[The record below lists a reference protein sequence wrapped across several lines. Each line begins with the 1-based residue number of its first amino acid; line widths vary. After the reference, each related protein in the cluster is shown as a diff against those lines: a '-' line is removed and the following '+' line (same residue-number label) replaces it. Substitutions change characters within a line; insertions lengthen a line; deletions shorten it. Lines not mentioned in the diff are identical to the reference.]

1 MVGAVNL
8 WLALAMLVWLGSYA
22 VLIRHYMPR
31 IRSRSKARAAARA
44 VVTGQ
49 VVDTI
54 TNIAT
59 VKLFSHG
66 MHEDQAALDAL
77 AGYRGA
83 TIDFGAASRRLPLL
97 ADDARRRAAG
107 GADRRHAA
115 ALDPR
120 RRHAPATSPP
130 PG

>member
-1 MVGAVNL
+1 M
-8 WLALAMLVWLGSYA
+8 
-22 VLIRHYMPR
+22 LIRHYMPR
-31 IRSRSKARAAARA
+31 IRTRSKARAAARA

-66 MHEDQAALDAL
+66 MHEDRAALDAL

-83 TIDFGAASRRLPLL
+83 TIDFGAASAAFRFWLMALAGALPVVLI
-97 ADDARRRAAG
+97 G
-107 GADRRHAA
+107 GTLA

-120 RRHAPATSPP
+120 RRHRRRHRHRRR
-130 PG
+130 

>member
-1 MVGAVNL
+1 M
-8 WLALAMLVWLGSYA
+8 
-22 VLIRHYMPR
+22 LIRHYMPR
-31 IRSRSKARAAARA
+31 IRTRSKARAAARA

-66 MHEDQAALDAL
+66 MHEDRAALDAL

-83 TIDFGAASRRLPLL
+83 TIDFGTDLGRLPLL
-97 ADDARRRAAG
+97 AD
-107 GADRRHAA
+107 GARRHAC
-115 ALDPR
+115 R
-120 RRHAPATSPP
+120 WC
-130 PG
+130 

>member
-1 MVGAVNL
+1 
-8 WLALAMLVWLGSYA
+8 MLVWLGGYA
-22 VLIRHYMPR
+22 VLIRRFLPR
-31 IRSRSKARAAARA
+31 IRLRSTDRAAARA

-66 MHEDQAALDAL
+66 LHEDQAALRAL
-77 AGYRGA
+77 EGYRGA
-83 TIDFGAASRRLPLL
+83 TIRFGAVTAIVPLL
-97 ADDARRRAAG
+97 AD
-107 GADRRHAA
+107 GARRHAA
-115 ALDPR
+115 GDADRRRAVPLDPR
-120 RRHAPATSPP
+120 RTPPPATSRP

>member
-1 MVGAVNL
+1 M
-8 WLALAMLVWLGSYA
+8 LGSGSASYV

-31 IRSRSKARAAARA
+31 IRARSKERAAARA

-66 MHEDQAALDAL
+66 STRTRRRCDAL

-83 TIDFGAASRRLPLL
+83 TIDFGAPAPPSAS
-97 ADDARRRAAG
+97 G
-107 GADRRHAA
+107 
-115 ALDPR
+115 
-120 RRHAPATSPP
+120 
-130 PG
+130 